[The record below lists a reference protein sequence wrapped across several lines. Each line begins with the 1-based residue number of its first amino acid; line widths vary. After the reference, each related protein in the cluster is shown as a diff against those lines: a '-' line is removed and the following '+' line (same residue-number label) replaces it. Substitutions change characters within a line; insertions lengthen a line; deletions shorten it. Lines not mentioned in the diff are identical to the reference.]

1 MKLNIKPFFDNSA
14 YTKAEIA
21 RELGISY
28 PTMLSIYQGEA
39 KTINLSTLEKLCVFF
54 NCTPNDILES
64 DKIQI
69 QSSSERQTL
78 DKIIEV
84 LSSKDAKL
92 SVQASDNNDK
102 IVLIID
108 PLNEINP
115 PEDHD

>member
-1 MKLNIKPFFDNSA
+1 MRLNIKPFFDNSS
-14 YTKAEIA
+14 YTKAEMA
-21 RELGISY
+21 RKLGISY

-39 KTINLSTLEKLCVFF
+39 KAINLGTLEQLCLFF
-54 NCTPNDILES
+54 NCTPNDLLES

-69 QSSSERQTL
+69 QATSERQTL